1 MKNFRKTFKN
11 FGEKTFNKIMYGEPL
26 CCDYFSL
33 AIKTLPF
40 IILTIVITVFV
51 TRAVTINAYK
61 DAQRDAMFNSMTEQM
76 TECKTRATVPE
87 QCTYEVTYEHSIAG
101 DIITNIEVTYH
112 GL

>member
-1 MKNFRKTFKN
+1 MENFRNTVAN
-11 FGEKTFNKIMYGEPL
+11 FLSKSFDKIFYGEPL

-33 AIKTLPF
+33 ALQTLPY

-51 TRAVTINAYK
+51 TRTVTINEFK

-87 QCTYEVTYEHSIAG
+87 QCTYEVTYDG
-101 DIITNIEVTYH
+101 DIITDIEVTYI

>member
-1 MKNFRKTFKN
+1 MKNFRETFKN
-11 FGEKTFNKIMYGEPL
+11 FRSKSFDKIFYGEPL

-33 AIKTLPF
+33 ALQTLPYF
-40 IILTIVITVFV
+40 ILTIVITVFV
-51 TRAVTINAYK
+51 TRAVTINEFK
-61 DAQRDAMFNSMTEQM
+61 DAQRNAMFDSITEQM

-87 QCTYEVTYEHSIAG
+87 QCTYEVTYDG